1 MELRERYNAFFVKC
15 FNNILKKEKEMLCRI
30 DKTLSLSEIH
40 VIEAICNAG
49 ENNTSKNV
57 AENLRVSPGTL
68 TTAVNT
74 LVHKGYVYKEKD
86 AADKRVSRLSLT
98 GKGLEANA
106 LHARFHAA
114 MIDSI
119 LKSTEEKEA
128 EVLIAALE
136 KIQVFLGDFDFEG

>member
-74 LVHKGYVYKEKD
+74 LVHKGYVYR
-86 AADKRVSRLSLT
+86 KRTRRQAGIPLIAHR
-98 GKGLEANA
+98 KGLEANA

-119 LKSTEEKEA
+119 LKSSEEKEA